1 MQAKDIMTT
10 NVATVTPDTSVNDV
24 AKLLIEKSISGAP
37 VTNADGTLVGV
48 VSEGDLLRRPEL
60 ETERH
65 SSWWL
70 DLLANNR
77 ETAAE
82 YVKSHGTKAADVMT
96 RNVVSVSE
104 TATVGEIAATL
115 EKHRIKRVPV
125 VRDGK
130 VVGIVSRANLLHGLA
145 ARKEPSAATPSADD
159 RTIREKLTEQLESQG
174 WVSSGSL
181 NLIVDGGIVQ
191 LWGWVDSEEERRAI
205 VLAAEQYP
213 GVKGVED
220 HLGSLP
226 PYLRSA

>member
-10 NVATVTPDTSVNDV
+10 NVATVTPETSVSDI
-24 AKLLIEKSISGAP
+24 AKLLIDKSISGVP
-37 VTNADGTLVGV
+37 VTDTGGMLVGV

-82 YVKSHGTKAADVMT
+82 YVKSHGTSAADVMT

-145 ARKEPSAATPSADD
+145 ASKEAAPATPSADD

>member
-10 NVATVTPDTSVNDV
+10 NVATVTPETSVNDI
-24 AKLLIEKSISGAP
+24 AKMLIEKSISGMP
-37 VTNADGTLVGV
+37 VADASGNLVGV

-77 ETAAE
+77 ETAAD
-82 YVKSHGTKAADVMT
+82 YVKSHGTTAADVMT

-104 TATVGEIAATL
+104 TATVGEIASTL

-145 ARKEPSAATPSADD
+145 ATKAASPTPSADD
-159 RTIREKLTEQLESQG
+159 RTIREKLTKQLESQG

-181 NLIVDGGIVQ
+181 NLIVENGIVQ

-213 GVKGVED
+213 GVKAVED

>member
-10 NVATVTPDTSVNDV
+10 SVVTVRPDTGVNDI
-24 AKLLIEKSISGAP
+24 AKLLIEKSISGLP
-37 VTNADGTLVGV
+37 VTDADGRLVGV

-60 ETERH
+60 ETERRG
-65 SSWWL
+65 SWWL

-82 YVKSHGTKAADVMT
+82 YVKSHGTTAADVMT
-96 RNVVSVSE
+96 ASVVSVAE

-125 VRDGK
+125 VSDGK

-145 ARKEPSAATPSADD
+145 ARKEPPLTTPSTDD
-159 RTIREKLTEQLESQG
+159 RTIRESLTQRLESQG

-191 LWGWVDSEEERRAI
+191 LWGWVGSKAERRAI

-226 PYLRSA
+226 AYLRGV